1 MQLLHTIEAAASG
14 EQPEWF
20 TVITGDAPE
29 EHEGTTGDYGR
40 TVLRNWISDEDLSGD
55 ELTDEYGNPK
65 LRVTVAF
72 ADAPDGYGEPFTT
85 VHCTELEDPAV
96 ELDAVDAARDRMR
109 WLAAQTSA
117 AEDQLAEAL
126 RTARS
131 RGHGANELARRA
143 APAVSRPIALR
154 MMRN

>member
-1 MQLLHTIEAAASG
+1 MQLLYTIEAAASG

-40 TVLRNWISDEDLSGD
+40 TVLRNWISDEDL
-55 ELTDEYGNPK
+55 TDEYGNPK
-65 LRVTVAF
+65 LRVIVAF
-72 ADAPDGYGEPFTT
+72 ADTPDQPVTT
-85 VHCTELEDPAV
+85 VDCTELDAPAA
-96 ELDAVDAARDRMR
+96 ELDGVDAARDRMR

-126 RTARS
+126 RSARS

-154 MMRN
+154 MMRD